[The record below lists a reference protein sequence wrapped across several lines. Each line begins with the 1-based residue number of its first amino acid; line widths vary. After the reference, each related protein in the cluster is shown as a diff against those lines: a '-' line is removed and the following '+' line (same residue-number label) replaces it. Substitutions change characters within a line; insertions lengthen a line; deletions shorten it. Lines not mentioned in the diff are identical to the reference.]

1 MVDGAGMLTTGNS
14 SQGNLTIEMSDF
26 QLLWVQ
32 GCSGAMEVLE
42 YRYDIPK
49 EVKQRT
55 SVHPEN
61 CTGVGFKTY
70 VLLDE

>member
-1 MVDGAGMLTTGNS
+1 MIS
-14 SQGNLTIEMSDF
+14 
-26 QLLWVQ
+26 
-32 GCSGAMEVLE
+32 
-42 YRYDIPK
+42 PK

-70 VLLDE
+70 VLGYKGKSPDFFPPQKKMPRQAFVCGRALVTIYGCRPT